1 MPGTVLGA
9 LSTFIG
15 IDVMSTLQRRTSS
28 HRVTFKITEPELETY
43 GGRGICLQGPQVLVT
58 LKMAGMG
65 LYSPT
70 LSPSG

>member
-1 MPGTVLGA
+1 MPDTVLRA
-9 LSTFIG
+9 LCTFIG
-15 IDVMSTLQRRTSS
+15 IGVMSSLQMRTSS

-43 GGRGICLQGPQVLVT
+43 GGRGICLQGLQVLVS